1 MDWSARN
8 QFVMNAEPPSDL
20 RVAEVRARIEG
31 RLTGAGLSH
40 LKVAAAQTV
49 DEDTIVAVIVDPNET
64 VVLSV
69 EVDRYTGALQRIY

>member
-1 MDWSARN
+1 MDLSAGN
-8 QFVMNAEPPSDL
+8 QFVMNAEPPSDP

-49 DEDTIVAVIVDPNET
+49 DENTILAVIVDPNET

-69 EVDRYTGALQRIY
+69 EVDRYTGEMQRIY